1 MGCNTDVAEFGNVLT
16 HGIEN
21 GMFFVVYW
29 GCKITNKMA
38 DYKKLYRSR
47 DKKLCGVCGGL
58 AEYFDL
64 DPTLLRLLWII
75 LTFAS
80 CSLGLI
86 AYLVCAL
93 IVPQKPDNMA

>member
-1 MGCNTDVAEFGNVLT
+1 
-16 HGIEN
+16 
-21 GMFFVVYW
+21 
-29 GCKITNKMA
+29 MA

-64 DPTLLRLLWII
+64 DPTLVRLLWVV
-75 LTFAS
+75 LTLFS
-80 CSLGLI
+80 TVFPGVL

>member
-1 MGCNTDVAEFGNVLT
+1 
-16 HGIEN
+16 
-21 GMFFVVYW
+21 
-29 GCKITNKMA
+29 MA

-64 DPTLLRLLWII
+64 DPTLVRLLWLV
-75 LTFAS
+75 LTLFS
-80 CSLGLI
+80 TVFPGVL

>member
-1 MGCNTDVAEFGNVLT
+1 M
-16 HGIEN
+16 
-21 GMFFVVYW
+21 YW
-29 GCKITNKMA
+29 RGKITNKMA

-64 DPTLLRLLWII
+64 DPTLVRLLWVV
-75 LTFAS
+75 LTLFS
-80 CSLGLI
+80 TVFPGVL